1 MPPACGLTFARWLRQ
16 HKIKSLFYHGERLR
30 NERYDPEVEPTMYG
44 LRTNLT
50 LGMEECV
57 YARAP
62 AESDLQQINA
72 RAFSWFNHFL
82 PRVDAI
88 DHDSAHTHF
97 ERGGDAQVIYNMEAP
112 ELIKEL
118 FTDILKTHPG
128 VLNAAIRMC
137 ALSLTTDHWQAYL
150 RDHAEWLQTVGE
162 RDRRRGTMY
171 VDPETLA
178 EAWGPEFQNRPIV
191 LLDEP
196 AIEVLLYQSEG
207 FVCREWHIDNYYT
220 SFPGDQQ
227 DSIINYGVANIL
239 LPGSR
244 AAQDRVAI
252 EASGRAGTWPSAE
265 AGEEAG
271 VFVPSNVLNRD
282 VCLPQDRQEHAILNK
297 KCWIIQLCANGMP
310 AAERDCGLQHAHA
323 HVRPIR
329 VTLSELERIKHFLLH
344 NLEIIQQNVPQAFLP
359 DATRNPYAINYAAR
373 SRAPARRGA
382 RV

>member
-1 MPPACGLTFARWLRQ
+1 MAPVCGLTFARWLKQ
-16 HKIKSLFYHGERLR
+16 QKIKSIFYHGERPR
-30 NERYDPEVEPTMYG
+30 NERYDPELEPTMYG
-44 LRTNLT
+44 LRKNLT
-50 LGMEECV
+50 PGMENCV

-72 RAFSWFNHFL
+72 RAFLWFNHFL

-88 DHDSAHTHF
+88 DDDNAHTHF
-97 ERGGDAQVIYNMEAP
+97 ERGGGAHVIYNMEAP

-128 VLNAAIRMC
+128 VLDAAIRMC
-137 ALSLTTDHWQAYL
+137 ALSLTEDHWQAY
-150 RDHAEWLQTVGE
+150 RHDHAKWLQTVGE
-162 RDRRRGTMY
+162 RARERGPMY
-171 VDPETLA
+171 VDPQTLA
-178 EAWGPEFQNRPIV
+178 EAWGPEFKNRPTL

-196 AIEVLLYQSEG
+196 AIEVLLYKSEG
-207 FVCREWHIDNYYT
+207 FVCREWHLDNDYA
-220 SFPGDQQ
+220 SFPGDQR
-227 DSIINYGVANIL
+227 DSIINYGVARIL

-252 EASGRAGTWPSAE
+252 EASGRPGTWPSAE

-329 VTLSELERIKHFLLH
+329 VTLSELERIKHFLLR
-344 NLEIIQQNVPQAFLP
+344 NLTSIRQNVPQAFLP
-359 DATRNPYAINYAAR
+359 HAPRNPYEINYAAQ
-373 SRAPARRGA
+373 SPAAGRGA

>member
-1 MPPACGLTFARWLRQ
+1 MPPACGLTFSRWLRQ
-16 HKIKSLFYHGERLR
+16 HRIKSLFYHGERLR

-118 FTDILKTHPG
+118 FTDILKTNPG
-128 VLNAAIRMC
+128 VLDAAIRMC

-162 RDRRRGTMY
+162 RDRQRGTMY

-227 DSIINYGVANIL
+227 DSIINYGAANIL

-252 EASGRAGTWPSAE
+252 EASGRPGTWPSAE

-310 AAERDCGLQHAHA
+310 AAERDSGLQHAHA

-329 VTLSELERIKHFLLH
+329 VTLSELKRIKHFLLH
-344 NLEIIQQNVPQAFLP
+344 NLASIRQNVPQAFLP
-359 DATRNPYAINYAAR
+359 HATRNPYAINYAAR